1 MGLDMDMVGLVNNVV
16 IQLLVPVLDAENF
29 LNKTKIQLVK
39 DGLLNRLDM
48 LLAYSNDEILHTS
61 QLLLG

>member
-1 MGLDMDMVGLVNNVV
+1 VV
-16 IQLLVPVLDAENF
+16 LPLLVPVVDAENI
-29 LNKTKIQLVK
+29 LNKTKTQLVK
-39 DGLLNRLDM
+39 DGLQNRLDM